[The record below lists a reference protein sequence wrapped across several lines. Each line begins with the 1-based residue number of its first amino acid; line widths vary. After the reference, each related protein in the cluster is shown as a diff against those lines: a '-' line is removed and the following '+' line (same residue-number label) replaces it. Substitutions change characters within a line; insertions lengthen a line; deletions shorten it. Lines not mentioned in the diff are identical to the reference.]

1 VIIDTIRARQS
12 FAALAAL
19 DEEAFPLDRAA
30 LVIASEEYPELD
42 VASYLRRIDTFA
54 ARAEVL
60 VGFDRSP
67 INYIESI
74 NEVLFVQEGLRGNS
88 EDYYDPRNSYI
99 NEVLDRRL
107 GIPITL
113 SIIYIEAARRIGFP
127 VHGIGFPGHFLMKHV
142 ANERDIIIDA
152 FEMGRI
158 LTTRDCQELLD
169 KTYNGAVQM
178 SPSLLNPMEKRAIIT
193 RMLYNLKGIYRQRE
207 QYQKALAI
215 IEKILLLNPWTPSE
229 VRDRG
234 LIYMQTSL
242 FAKALADLESYLTH
256 VMSPEDSSNI
266 EEHIKMLRTIVCS
279 RN

>member
-1 VIIDTIRARQS
+1 MIIDVIKARQS
-12 FAALAAL
+12 FAELAAL
-19 DEEAFPLDRAA
+19 DEGAFPLDRAA
-30 LVIASEEYPELD
+30 LAVASEEYPELD

-60 VGFDRSP
+60 VGVDRSP

-113 SIIYIEAARRIGFP
+113 SIIYIEVARRIGFP

-152 FEMGRI
+152 FDMGKI
-158 LTTRDCQELLD
+158 LTVRDCQELLD

-178 SPSLLNPMEKRAIIT
+178 SHSLLNPMEKRAIIT

-207 QYQKALAI
+207 QYPKALAFS
-215 IEKILLLNPWTPSE
+215 EK
-229 VRDRG
+229 
-234 LIYMQTSL
+234 
-242 FAKALADLESYLTH
+242 
-256 VMSPEDSSNI
+256 
-266 EEHIKMLRTIVCS
+266 
-279 RN
+279 